1 MGYKVEFC
9 EDGPKVLSRARRLER
24 GPKVLARAKKLEFKI
39 TWITKD

>member
-9 EDGPKVLSRARRLER
+9 VRGPKVLFRARRLER
-24 GPKVLARAKKLEFKI
+24 GPKVLARAKRLEFKI